1 MSDAPDAV
9 VPYAS
14 TRDHVLDEI
23 ALVRARALASVGG
36 LTGGESEPQEPA
48 PDPAAIARRVSL
60 ALASG
65 VELRLPRLESTFGLL
80 PVERAALMVAV
91 AAEFDPL
98 FRSICRGLQGEMA
111 GPSLQVGTIVEL
123 TTRALDEAVDAAML
137 FLPDGK
143 LRQNAL
149 ITVEDPLYPRD
160 VPLQALRVKIDR
172 RLGLWLLGQAES
184 SAPAWLERVLP
195 RRVLAQARVPE
206 ERKADLLAHLAS
218 ARAEGRRT
226 LVEIEGPN
234 GVGKKFVAE
243 GLCAE
248 LGQELYV
255 ADCRAML
262 LGPHGVDRELL
273 PARLAEV
280 RREALLVGAAP
291 YLDHYEAIL
300 TRHDPAARAAH
311 DNESREVQSS
321 PTFKMPPE
329 LLAFCAELP
338 LVFFG
343 IEERFEALADA
354 GPVVRVH
361 VPFPSPAQRASIWQQ
376 TFEHLHAAVD
386 TNDVDW
392 VEIGRKLALDA
403 ARIQSA
409 ARASVAAASLRAGH
423 NRGGQPVVTRA
434 DLMEASRHQ
443 LQHDLKSLA
452 VRVDKTYRWEDLVIS
467 VDGYH
472 ALIEMISYAKN
483 AERVYEDWG
492 FGAKHSVAGGISALF
507 SGPPGTGKTMCAGV
521 IARELDMELFR
532 VDLSRVVSKWI
543 GETEKNLARVFDE
556 AQRSNA
562 VVLFDEADSLFA
574 KRTEVKSSVDRYAN
588 LEVNFLLQRME
599 TFNGITVLTTNFED
613 TIDSA
618 FKRRLTFRIRFEKPD
633 ADARAALWEKMFP
646 PTAQLAD
653 DVDFLE
659 LGRRFEV
666 SGGNIRNAAIRAAF
680 LAANEDHVIDQD
692 TLVRATLREA
702 REMGVLIA
710 DERPPAPSIFDD
722 VPDEETA
729 AGDDA
734 ATSTSASAPSPPPRD
749 PSSPPPRLVPITRRR
764 K

>member
-1 MSDAPDAV
+1 
-9 VPYAS
+9 
-14 TRDHVLDEI
+14 
-23 ALVRARALASVGG
+23 
-36 LTGGESEPQEPA
+36 
-48 PDPAAIARRVSL
+48 
-60 ALASG
+60 
-65 VELRLPRLESTFGLL
+65 
-80 PVERAALMVAV
+80 
-91 AAEFDPL
+91 
-98 FRSICRGLQGEMA
+98 
-111 GPSLQVGTIVEL
+111 
-123 TTRALDEAVDAAML
+123 
-137 FLPDGK
+137 
-143 LRQNAL
+143 
-149 ITVEDPLYPRD
+149 
-160 VPLQALRVKIDR
+160 
-172 RLGLWLLGQAES
+172 
-184 SAPAWLERVLP
+184 
-195 RRVLAQARVPE
+195 
-206 ERKADLLAHLAS
+206 
-218 ARAEGRRT
+218 
-226 LVEIEGPN
+226 
-234 GVGKKFVAE
+234 
-243 GLCAE
+243 
-248 LGQELYV
+248 
-255 ADCRAML
+255 
-262 LGPHGVDRELL
+262 
-273 PARLAEV
+273 
-280 RREALLVGAAP
+280 EALLVGAAP
-291 YLDHYEAIL
+291 YLDHYDSIL
-300 TRHDPAARAAH
+300 TKHDPTARGPH
-311 DNESREVQSS
+311 DNESREVQAS

-329 LLAFCAELP
+329 LVAFVGELP

-343 IEERFEALADA
+343 IEERYEALAEA
-354 GPVVRVH
+354 GSVVRVH
-361 VPFPSPAQRASIWQQ
+361 VPFPSPAQRAAIWQQ

-386 TNDVDW
+386 GSDVDW

-409 ARASVAAASLRAGH
+409 ARSAISVATLRARHGSGH
-423 NRGGQPVVTRA
+423 APVVTRA

-492 FGAKHSVAGGISALF
+492 FGQKHSVAGGISALF

-618 FKRRLTFRIRFEKPD
+618 FNRRLTFRIRFEKPD
-633 ADARAALWEKMFP
+633 ADARGALWEKMFP
-646 PTAQLAD
+646 PTAALAD
-653 DVDFLE
+653 DVDFAE

-680 LAANEDHVIDQD
+680 LAANEDHAIDMD
-692 TLVRATLREA
+692 TLMRATLREA

-710 DERPPAPSIFDD
+710 DDRPPQPSIFDD
-722 VPDEETA
+722 APDEAEAT

-734 ATSTSASAPSPPPRD
+734 AAPTATPPRD
-749 PSSPPPRLVPITRRR
+749 PSSSPPRLVPITRRR
-764 K
+764 T

>member
-1 MSDAPDAV
+1 MSELRDAAT
-9 VPYAS
+9 PYPS
-14 TRDHVLDEI
+14 TREHLLDEI
-23 ALVRARALASVGG
+23 ALVRSRALTSVGG
-36 LTGGESEPQEPA
+36 GGREGDAAA
-48 PDPAAIARRVSL
+48 PDGALVAARAAVS
-60 ALASG
+60 LASG
-65 VELRLPRLESTFGLL
+65 VDLRLPRLEATFGLL

-123 TTRALDEAVDAAML
+123 VTHALHEAVDAAIL

-149 ITVEDPLYPRD
+149 ISVEDPLFPRD

-172 RLGLWLLGQAES
+172 RLGLFLLGQLPS
-184 SAPAWLERVLP
+184 SAPPWLHPQVP
-195 RRVLAQARVPE
+195 RRVLPLARIPE
-206 ERKADLLAHLAS
+206 ESKADILAHLQA
-218 ARAEGRRT
+218 AQVEGVRT
-226 LVEIEGPN
+226 LVELHGLT
-234 GVGKKFVAE
+234 GVGRKFVAE

-248 LGQELYV
+248 LGIPLIV
-255 ADCRAML
+255 ADCGAML
-262 LGPHGVDRELL
+262 GGDRELL
-273 PARLAEV
+273 PVRLAEI
-280 RREALLVGAAP
+280 RREALLGGAAP
-291 YLDHYEAIL
+291 YLDQYDAIL
-300 TRHDPAARAAH
+300 SRPETQSRGPGGG
-311 DNESREVQSS
+311 DNESREVMAS
-321 PTFKMPPE
+321 PTLRLPPE
-329 LLAFCAELP
+329 LISFLHQSP
-338 LVFFG
+338 LTFLG
-343 IEERFEALADA
+343 IEERYEKLVEA
-354 GPVVRVH
+354 GGTIVRIE
-361 VPFPSPAQRASIWQQ
+361 VPFPSPSQRAAIWTQ
-376 TFEHLHAAVD
+376 TFEQLQSDVGE
-386 TNDVDW
+386 DVDW
-392 VEIGRKLALDA
+392 TEIGRKLALDA
-403 ARIQSA
+403 GRIQTA
-409 ARASVAAASLRAGH
+409 ARSAVAAASLRA
-423 NRGGQPVVTRA
+423 RGARPKVDRS
-434 DLMEASRHQ
+434 DLVDASRHQ

-452 VRVDKTYRWEDLVIS
+452 ERVDKTYRWEDLVIS

-472 ALIEMISYAKN
+472 SLIEMISYAKN
-483 AERVYEDWG
+483 AERVYDTWG
-492 FGAKHSVAGGISALF
+492 FGSKHSVAGGISALF

-633 ADARAALWEKMFP
+633 AEARGALWAKMFP
-646 PTAQLAD
+646 PAAQLAD

-659 LGRRFEV
+659 LGRRYEV

-680 LAANEDHVIDQD
+680 LAANEEHAIDMD
-692 TLVRATLREA
+692 TLTRATLREA

-710 DERPPAPSIFDD
+710 EPRAEEHDVADE
-722 VPDEETA
+722 
-729 AGDDA
+729 DA
-734 ATSTSASAPSPPPRD
+734 AADDSSEPPQP
-749 PSSPPPRLVPITRRR
+749 PSPPPRLVPITRRR
-764 K
+764 Q

>member
-1 MSDAPDAV
+1 
-9 VPYAS
+9 
-14 TRDHVLDEI
+14 
-23 ALVRARALASVGG
+23 
-36 LTGGESEPQEPA
+36 
-48 PDPAAIARRVSL
+48 
-60 ALASG
+60 
-65 VELRLPRLESTFGLL
+65 
-80 PVERAALMVAV
+80 
-91 AAEFDPL
+91 
-98 FRSICRGLQGEMA
+98 
-111 GPSLQVGTIVEL
+111 
-123 TTRALDEAVDAAML
+123 
-137 FLPDGK
+137 
-143 LRQNAL
+143 
-149 ITVEDPLYPRD
+149 
-160 VPLQALRVKIDR
+160 
-172 RLGLWLLGQAES
+172 
-184 SAPAWLERVLP
+184 
-195 RRVLAQARVPE
+195 
-206 ERKADLLAHLAS
+206 
-218 ARAEGRRT
+218 
-226 LVEIEGPN
+226 
-234 GVGKKFVAE
+234 
-243 GLCAE
+243 
-248 LGQELYV
+248 
-255 ADCRAML
+255 
-262 LGPHGVDRELL
+262 
-273 PARLAEV
+273 
-280 RREALLVGAAP
+280 
-291 YLDHYEAIL
+291 
-300 TRHDPAARAAH
+300 
-311 DNESREVQSS
+311 
-321 PTFKMPPE
+321 
-329 LLAFCAELP
+329 
-338 LVFFG
+338 
-343 IEERFEALADA
+343 
-354 GPVVRVH
+354 
-361 VPFPSPAQRASIWQQ
+361 
-376 TFEHLHAAVD
+376 
-386 TNDVDW
+386 
-392 VEIGRKLALDA
+392 
-403 ARIQSA
+403 
-409 ARASVAAASLRAGH
+409 
-423 NRGGQPVVTRA
+423 VVTRA

-483 AERVYEDWG
+483 AERVYDQWG

-646 PTAQLAD
+646 PTAALAD
-653 DVDFLE
+653 DVDFGE

-710 DERPPAPSIFDD
+710 DERPKAPSIFDD
-722 VPDEETA
+722 VPDE
-729 AGDDA
+729 A
-734 ATSTSASAPSPPPRD
+734 ATPAAPGMNDTPPPTPPN
-749 PSSPPPRLVPITRRR
+749 PSSPSPRLVPITRRR

>member
-1 MSDAPDAV
+1 MSDALDAP

-14 TRDHVLDEI
+14 TREHVLDEI
-23 ALVRARALASVGG
+23 AVVRSRALSSVGG
-36 LTGGESEPQEPA
+36 LTAEGDTPPEPA
-48 PDPAAIARRVSL
+48 PDPGAIARRVALS
-60 ALASG
+60 LASG

-172 RLGLWLLGQAES
+172 RLGLWLLGQADS

-195 RRVLAQARVPE
+195 RRVLPQARLPE
-206 ERKADLLAHLAS
+206 ERKADLLAHLKA
-218 ARAEGRRT
+218 ARSNGRRT
-226 LVEIEGPN
+226 LVELQGPI
-234 GVGKKFVAE
+234 GVGRKFVAE

-291 YLDHYEAIL
+291 YLDHYDAIL
-300 TRHDPAARAAH
+300 VKHDPAAARAGH
-311 DNESREVQSS
+311 DTESREVQASAI
-321 PTFKMPPE
+321 FKMPPE
-329 LLAFCAELP
+329 LTRFLAELP
-338 LVFFG
+338 LSFFG
-343 IEERFEALADA
+343 IEERFEGLAEA
-354 GPVVRVH
+354 GPVVRIH
-361 VPFPSPAQRASIWQQ
+361 VPFPSPAQRAAIWQQ

-386 TNDVDW
+386 SSDVDW

-409 ARASVAAASLRAGH
+409 ARSAVSAATIRAH
-423 NRGGQPVVTRA
+423 DQSPVVTRA

-483 AERVYEDWG
+483 AERVYDQWG

-633 ADARAALWEKMFP
+633 AEARGALWEKMFP
-646 PTAQLAD
+646 PTAELGD
-653 DVDFLE
+653 DVDFAE

-710 DERPPAPSIFDD
+710 DERPKAPSIFDD
-722 VPDEETA
+722 VPDEA
-729 AGDDA
+729 AAPA
-734 ATSTSASAPSPPPRD
+734 ATDTPPPTPPN
-749 PSSPPPRLVPITRRR
+749 PSSPSPRLVPITRRR

>member
-1 MSDAPDAV
+1 MAGMSELRDAAL
-9 VPYAS
+9 PYPS
-14 TRDHVLDEI
+14 TREHLLDEI

-36 LTGGESEPQEPA
+36 GAREGDLPA
-48 PDPAAIARRVSL
+48 PEATVVAARTAVS
-60 ALASG
+60 LASG
-65 VELRLPRLESTFGLL
+65 VDLRLPRLEATFGLL

-123 TTRALDEAVDAAML
+123 VTHQLHEAIDAAML

-149 ITVEDPLYPRD
+149 ISVEDPLYPRD

-172 RLGLWLLGQAES
+172 RLGLFLLGQLAT
-184 SAPAWLERVLP
+184 SAPSWLQPQVP
-195 RRVLAQARVPE
+195 RRVLSLARIPDE
-206 ERKADLLAHLAS
+206 SKADILAHL
-218 ARAEGRRT
+218 RAAQSEGVRT
-226 LVEIEGPN
+226 MVELQGLA
-234 GVGKKFVAE
+234 GVGRKFVAE

-248 LGQELYV
+248 LGIPLIV
-255 ADCRAML
+255 ADCGAML
-262 LGPHGVDRELL
+262 GGDREVL
-273 PARLAEV
+273 PVRLAEV
-280 RREALLVGAAP
+280 RREALLGGAAP
-291 YLDHYEAIL
+291 YLDHYDAIL
-300 TRHDPAARAAH
+300 SRADSPARSAGGGGGE
-311 DNESREVQSS
+311 ESREVLAS
-321 PTFKMPPE
+321 PTLRLPPE
-329 LLAFCAELP
+329 LISFLQQSP
-338 LVFFG
+338 LTFLG
-343 IEERFEALADA
+343 IEERYEKLVEAGGAI
-354 GPVVRVH
+354 VRIE
-361 VPFPSPAQRASIWQQ
+361 VPFPSPSQRAAIWTQ
-376 TFEHLHAAVD
+376 TFEQLQSDIAD
-386 TNDVDW
+386 DVDW
-392 VEIGRKLALDA
+392 TEIGRKLALDA
-403 ARIQSA
+403 GRIQTA
-409 ARASVAAASLRAGH
+409 ARSAVAAASLRA
-423 NRGGQPVVTRA
+423 RGERPRVDRS
-434 DLMEASRHQ
+434 DLVNSARHQ

-452 VRVDKTYRWEDLVIS
+452 ERVDKTYRWEDLVIS

-472 ALIEMISYAKN
+472 SLIEMISYAKN
-483 AERVYEDWG
+483 AERVYDTWG
-492 FGAKHSVAGGISALF
+492 FGNKHSVAGGISALF

-633 ADARAALWEKMFP
+633 AEARGALWAKMFP
-646 PTAQLAD
+646 PAAQLAP
-653 DVDFLE
+653 DVDFME
-659 LGRRFEV
+659 LGRRYEV

-680 LAANEDHVIDQD
+680 LAANEDHPIDMD
-692 TLVRATLREA
+692 TLTRATLREA

-710 DERPPAPSIFDD
+710 EPQTADTPAASDGQEAEPQEPPQ
-722 VPDEETA
+722 
-729 AGDDA
+729 
-734 ATSTSASAPSPPPRD
+734 PPG
-749 PSSPPPRLVPITRRR
+749 PPPRLVPITRRR
-764 K
+764 

>member
-1 MSDAPDAV
+1 
-9 VPYAS
+9 
-14 TRDHVLDEI
+14 
-23 ALVRARALASVGG
+23 LA
-36 LTGGESEPQEPA
+36 
-48 PDPAAIARRVSL
+48 D
-60 ALASG
+60 
-65 VELRLPRLESTFGLL
+65 
-80 PVERAALMVAV
+80 
-91 AAEFDPL
+91 
-98 FRSICRGLQGEMA
+98 
-111 GPSLQVGTIVEL
+111 
-123 TTRALDEAVDAAML
+123 
-137 FLPDGK
+137 
-143 LRQNAL
+143 
-149 ITVEDPLYPRD
+149 
-160 VPLQALRVKIDR
+160 
-172 RLGLWLLGQAES
+172 
-184 SAPAWLERVLP
+184 
-195 RRVLAQARVPE
+195 
-206 ERKADLLAHLAS
+206 
-218 ARAEGRRT
+218 
-226 LVEIEGPN
+226 
-234 GVGKKFVAE
+234 
-243 GLCAE
+243 
-248 LGQELYV
+248 
-255 ADCRAML
+255 
-262 LGPHGVDRELL
+262 
-273 PARLAEV
+273 V

-291 YLDHYEAIL
+291 YLDHYDAIL
-300 TRHDPAARAAH
+300 VKHDPAAARAGH
-311 DNESREVQSS
+311 DTESREVQASAI
-321 PTFKMPPE
+321 FKMPPE
-329 LLAFCAELP
+329 LTRFLADMALS
-338 LVFFG
+338 FFG
-343 IEERFEALADA
+343 IEERFEGLAEA

-361 VPFPSPAQRASIWQQ
+361 VPFPSPAQRAAIWQQ

-386 TNDVDW
+386 GDDVDW
-392 VEIGRKLALDA
+392 TEIGRKLALDA

-409 ARASVAAASLRAGH
+409 ARSAVSAATVRAH
-423 NRGGQPVVTRA
+423 NQSPVVTRA

-483 AERVYEDWG
+483 AERVYDQWG
-492 FGAKHSVAGGISALF
+492 FGQKHSVAGGISALF

-633 ADARAALWEKMFP
+633 AEARAALWEKMFP
-646 PTAQLAD
+646 PTAELAN
-653 DVDFLE
+653 DVDFGE

-680 LAANEDHVIDQD
+680 LAANEEHIIDQD

-710 DERPPAPSIFDD
+710 EERPKAPSIFDD
-722 VPDEETA
+722 VPDEEA
-729 AGDDA
+729 APA
-734 ATSTSASAPSPPPRD
+734 ATDTPPPTPPN
-749 PSSPPPRLVPITRRR
+749 PSSPSPRLVPITRRR

>member
-1 MSDAPDAV
+1 MSDVLDAV
-9 VPYAS
+9 TPYAS
-14 TRDHVLDEI
+14 TREHVLDEI
-23 ALVRARALASVGG
+23 ALVRARAMTSVGG
-36 LTGGESEPQEPA
+36 LTGAEHDAPPEPP
-48 PDPAAIARRVSL
+48 PDPNTISRRVSL
-60 ALASG
+60 SLASG

-149 ITVEDPLYPRD
+149 ISVEDPLYPRD

-184 SAPAWLERVLP
+184 SSPAWLVRVLP
-195 RRVLAQARVPE
+195 RRVLGLARLPE
-206 ERKADLLAHLAS
+206 ERKQDLLAHLS
-218 ARAEGRRT
+218 AARTEGRRA
-226 LVEIEGPN
+226 LVELQGPV

-262 LGPHGVDRELL
+262 LASHGGIDRDLL

-291 YLDHYEAIL
+291 YLDHYDSIL
-300 TRHDPAARAAH
+300 FKHDPTSRGPN
-311 DNESREVQSS
+311 DNESREVQAS
-321 PTFKMPPE
+321 PTFRMPPE
-329 LLAFCAELP
+329 LISFVHELP
-338 LVFFG
+338 LCFFG
-343 IEERFEALADA
+343 IEERYEALADA
-354 GPVVRVH
+354 GSVIRIH
-361 VPFPSPAQRASIWQQ
+361 VPFPSPSQRASIWQQ
-376 TFEHLHAAVD
+376 TFEHLQAAVD
-386 TNDVDW
+386 PEEVDW

-409 ARASVAAASLRAGH
+409 ARSALSVATMRAH
-423 NRGGQPVVTRA
+423 DEAPVVTRA

-483 AERVYEDWG
+483 AERVYDTWG

-633 ADARAALWEKMFP
+633 ADARGALWEKMFP
-646 PTAQLAD
+646 PTAQLSD

-680 LAANEDHVIDQD
+680 LAANEDHIIDQD

-722 VPDEETA
+722 VPDEPTA
-729 AGDDA
+729 EGGEAA
-734 ATSTSASAPSPPPRD
+734 ATTTPPPRD
-749 PSSPPPRLVPITRRR
+749 PSSPQPRLVPITRRR

>member
-1 MSDAPDAV
+1 
-9 VPYAS
+9 
-14 TRDHVLDEI
+14 H
-23 ALVRARALASVGG
+23 GG
-36 LTGGESEPQEPA
+36 A
-48 PDPAAIARRVSL
+48 
-60 ALASG
+60 
-65 VELRLPRLESTFGLL
+65 
-80 PVERAALMVAV
+80 
-91 AAEFDPL
+91 
-98 FRSICRGLQGEMA
+98 
-111 GPSLQVGTIVEL
+111 
-123 TTRALDEAVDAAML
+123 
-137 FLPDGK
+137 
-143 LRQNAL
+143 
-149 ITVEDPLYPRD
+149 
-160 VPLQALRVKIDR
+160 
-172 RLGLWLLGQAES
+172 
-184 SAPAWLERVLP
+184 
-195 RRVLAQARVPE
+195 
-206 ERKADLLAHLAS
+206 
-218 ARAEGRRT
+218 
-226 LVEIEGPN
+226 
-234 GVGKKFVAE
+234 
-243 GLCAE
+243 
-248 LGQELYV
+248 
-255 ADCRAML
+255 
-262 LGPHGVDRELL
+262 
-273 PARLAEV
+273 
-280 RREALLVGAAP
+280 
-291 YLDHYEAIL
+291 
-300 TRHDPAARAAH
+300 
-311 DNESREVQSS
+311 
-321 PTFKMPPE
+321 
-329 LLAFCAELP
+329 
-338 LVFFG
+338 
-343 IEERFEALADA
+343 
-354 GPVVRVH
+354 
-361 VPFPSPAQRASIWQQ
+361 
-376 TFEHLHAAVD
+376 
-386 TNDVDW
+386 
-392 VEIGRKLALDA
+392 
-403 ARIQSA
+403 
-409 ARASVAAASLRAGH
+409 
-423 NRGGQPVVTRA
+423 PVVTRA

-483 AERVYEDWG
+483 AERVYEEWG

-633 ADARAALWEKMFP
+633 AEARGALWEKMFP

-680 LAANEDHVIDQD
+680 LAANEDHAIDQD
-692 TLVRATLREA
+692 TLTRATLREA

-722 VPDEETA
+722 VPDEESA
-729 AGDDA
+729 SDGAA
-734 ATSTSASAPSPPPRD
+734 ATSAPPPPSPRD
-749 PSSPPPRLVPITRRR
+749 PLPPSPRLVPITRRR

>member
-1 MSDAPDAV
+1 MTDV
-9 VPYAS
+9 TPYAS
-14 TRDHVLDEI
+14 TREHLLDEI
-23 ALVRARALASVGG
+23 AWVRSRALTSVGG
-36 LTGGESEPQEPA
+36 TVALGHDAPP
-48 PDPAAIARRVSL
+48 PDPALMARRAALS
-60 ALASG
+60 LASG
-65 VELRLPRLESTFGLL
+65 IDLRLPRLESTFGLL
-80 PVERAALMVAV
+80 PVERGALMVAV

-123 TTRALDEAVDAAML
+123 TTRTLDEAVDAATL

-149 ITVEDPLYPRD
+149 ITVEDPLHPRD

-172 RLGLWLLGQAES
+172 RLGLWLLGTQAS
-184 SAPAWLERVLP
+184 SAPDWLTRVLP
-195 RRVLAQARVPE
+195 RRVLAQARLPE
-206 ERKADLLAHLAS
+206 DRKQDLLEHLTA
-218 ARAEGRRT
+218 ARRDGRRV
-226 LVEIEGPN
+226 LVEMHGPV
-234 GVGKKFVAE
+234 GVGRKFVAE

-248 LGQELYV
+248 LGQPLVV

-262 LGPHGVDRELL
+262 MAPMGIDREVL

-280 RREALLVGAAP
+280 RREALLAGAVP
-291 YLDHYEAIL
+291 YLDAYDALLSRQE
-300 TRHDPAARAAH
+300 PAARAAY
-311 DNESREVQSS
+311 DRESQEVQASAVL
-321 PTFKMPPE
+321 KMPPE
-329 LLAFCAELP
+329 LTAFLQKLP

-343 IEERFEALADA
+343 IEERFEALGEA

-361 VPFPSPAQRASIWQQ
+361 VPFPSPAQRAAIWQQ
-376 TFEHLHAAVD
+376 TFDELHAAVD
-386 TNDVDW
+386 ADVEW
-392 VEIGRKLALDA
+392 SEIGRKLALDA
-403 ARIQSA
+403 ARIQTA
-409 ARASVAAASLRAGH
+409 ARAAIAAASLRAHG
-423 NRGGQPVVTRA
+423 NAPSVARA
-434 DLMEASRHQ
+434 DLIEASRHQ

-483 AERVYEDWG
+483 AERVYEEWG

-599 TFNGITVLTTNFED
+599 TFNGITILTTNFED
-613 TIDSA
+613 TIDTA
-618 FKRRLTFRIRFEKPD
+618 FKRRLTFRVRFEKPD
-633 ADARAALWEKMFP
+633 AEARASLWEKMFP
-646 PTAQLAD
+646 PAAELAAD
-653 DVDFLE
+653 IDFAE

-666 SGGNIRNAAIRAAF
+666 SGGNIRNAALRAAF
-680 LAANEDHVIDQD
+680 LAASEDHAIDMD
-692 TLVRATLREA
+692 TVSRATMREA

-710 DERPPAPSIFDD
+710 EPKAPSIFDD
-722 VPDEETA
+722 EPEAADEVPPD
-729 AGDDA
+729 
-734 ATSTSASAPSPPPRD
+734 PKSPPPK
-749 PSSPPPRLVPITRRR
+749 LVPITHKR

>member
-1 MSDAPDAV
+1 
-9 VPYAS
+9 
-14 TRDHVLDEI
+14 
-23 ALVRARALASVGG
+23 
-36 LTGGESEPQEPA
+36 
-48 PDPAAIARRVSL
+48 
-60 ALASG
+60 
-65 VELRLPRLESTFGLL
+65 
-80 PVERAALMVAV
+80 
-91 AAEFDPL
+91 
-98 FRSICRGLQGEMA
+98 
-111 GPSLQVGTIVEL
+111 
-123 TTRALDEAVDAAML
+123 
-137 FLPDGK
+137 
-143 LRQNAL
+143 
-149 ITVEDPLYPRD
+149 
-160 VPLQALRVKIDR
+160 
-172 RLGLWLLGQAES
+172 
-184 SAPAWLERVLP
+184 
-195 RRVLAQARVPE
+195 
-206 ERKADLLAHLAS
+206 
-218 ARAEGRRT
+218 
-226 LVEIEGPN
+226 
-234 GVGKKFVAE
+234 
-243 GLCAE
+243 
-248 LGQELYV
+248 
-255 ADCRAML
+255 
-262 LGPHGVDRELL
+262 
-273 PARLAEV
+273 
-280 RREALLVGAAP
+280 
-291 YLDHYEAIL
+291 
-300 TRHDPAARAAH
+300 
-311 DNESREVQSS
+311 
-321 PTFKMPPE
+321 
-329 LLAFCAELP
+329 
-338 LVFFG
+338 
-343 IEERFEALADA
+343 
-354 GPVVRVH
+354 
-361 VPFPSPAQRASIWQQ
+361 
-376 TFEHLHAAVD
+376 
-386 TNDVDW
+386 
-392 VEIGRKLALDA
+392 
-403 ARIQSA
+403 
-409 ARASVAAASLRAGH
+409 
-423 NRGGQPVVTRA
+423 
-434 DLMEASRHQ
+434 MEASRHQ

-633 ADARAALWEKMFP
+633 AEARGALWEKMFP

-722 VPDEETA
+722 VPDEEA
-729 AGDDA
+729 ASDA
-734 ATSTSASAPSPPPRD
+734 GEATMSGTSTPPPPRD
-749 PSSPPPRLVPITRRR
+749 PSSPSPRLVPITRRR

>member
-1 MSDAPDAV
+1 MSDVLDAV
-9 VPYAS
+9 TPYAS

-23 ALVRARALASVGG
+23 ALVRARALTSVGG
-36 LTGGESEPQEPA
+36 LGVAPGDLPTGASVDAPA
-48 PDPAAIARRVSL
+48 PDVLTIARRVALS
-60 ALASG
+60 LASG

-137 FLPDGK
+137 FLPGGK

-149 ITVEDPLYPRD
+149 ITVEDPLFPRD

-172 RLGLWLLGQAES
+172 RLGLWLLGQSDS
-184 SAPAWLERVLP
+184 SAPAWLERILP
-195 RRVLAQARVPE
+195 RRVLAAARLPD
-206 ERKADLLAHLAS
+206 ERKADLVAHLGAAREAS
-218 ARAEGRRT
+218 QRVLLE
-226 LVEIEGPN
+226 LQGPP

-248 LGQELYV
+248 LGQELLV

-262 LGPHGVDRELL
+262 LGPHGIDREIL
-273 PARLAEV
+273 PTRLAEV

-291 YLDHYEAIL
+291 YLDHYDAIL
-300 TRHDPAARAAH
+300 QKHEPARAAH
-311 DNESREVQSS
+311 DQESREVQASA
-321 PTFKMPPE
+321 TFKLPPE
-329 LLAFCAELP
+329 LLAFARELP
-338 LVFFG
+338 VIFFG
-343 IEERFEALADA
+343 IEERFEALAEA
-354 GPVVRVH
+354 GPVVRIH
-361 VPFPSPAQRASIWQQ
+361 VPFPSPAQRAAIWLQ
-376 TFEHLHAAVD
+376 TFEQLHAGVD
-386 TNDVDW
+386 GEVDW
-392 VEIGRKLALDA
+392 TEIGRKLALDA

-409 ARASVAAASLRAGH
+409 ARSAVSTASLRAHGA
-423 NRGGQPVVTRA
+423 PAMVTRA
-434 DLMEASRHQ
+434 DLLEASRHQ

-633 ADARAALWEKMFP
+633 ADARGALWEKMFP
-646 PTAQLAD
+646 PTAQLGG
-653 DVDFLE
+653 DVDFAE

-680 LAANEDHVIDQD
+680 LAANEDHAIDQE
-692 TLVRATLREA
+692 TLVRATQREA

-710 DERPPAPSIFDD
+710 EERPPIARDEAADEAAADDNVADAPTT
-722 VPDEETA
+722 PPTPNP
-729 AGDDA
+729 
-734 ATSTSASAPSPPPRD
+734 SA
-749 PSSPPPRLVPITRRR
+749 PPPRLVPITRRR

>member
-1 MSDAPDAV
+1 MSDVLDDAV
-9 VPYAS
+9 TPYAS
-14 TRDHVLDEI
+14 TREHVLDEI
-23 ALVRARALASVGG
+23 ALVRARALTSVGG
-36 LTGGESEPQEPA
+36 LGAAPGELPPPEAA
-48 PDPAAIARRVSL
+48 PDAGVIARRVSL
-60 ALASG
+60 SLASG
-65 VELRLPRLESTFGLL
+65 VDLRLPRLEATFGLRR
-80 PVERAALMVAV
+80 VERAALMVAV

-143 LRQNAL
+143 LRHNAL

-184 SAPAWLERVLP
+184 SAPSWLERILP
-195 RRVLAQARVPE
+195 RRVLAAARLPD
-206 ERKADLLAHLAS
+206 ERKADLLAHLGAAREAS
-218 ARAEGRRT
+218 QRV
-226 LVEIEGPN
+226 LIELQGAL
-234 GVGKKFVAE
+234 GVGKKFIAE

-248 LGQELYV
+248 LGQELLV

-262 LGPHGVDRELL
+262 LGAHGIDREVL
-273 PARLAEV
+273 PTRLAEV
-280 RREALLVGAAP
+280 RREALLLGAAP
-291 YLDHYEAIL
+291 YLDHYDAIL
-300 TRHDPAARAAH
+300 QKHEAARAAH
-311 DNESREVQSS
+311 DQESREVLAST
-321 PTFKMPPE
+321 TFKMPPE
-329 LLAFCAELP
+329 LLAFARELP
-338 LVFFG
+338 LCFFG
-343 IEERFEALADA
+343 IEERFEALAEA
-354 GPVVRVH
+354 GAIVRIH
-361 VPFPSPAQRASIWQQ
+361 VPFPSPAQRAAIWLQ
-376 TFEHLHAAVD
+376 TFEQLHAGID
-386 TNDVDW
+386 GEVDW
-392 VEIGRKLALDA
+392 TEIGRKLALDA

-409 ARASVAAASLRAGH
+409 ARSAVSSASLRSHGA
-423 NRGGQPVVTRA
+423 PAIVTRA
-434 DLMEASRHQ
+434 DLLEASRHQ
-443 LQHDLKSLA
+443 LHHDLKSLA

-483 AERVYEDWG
+483 AERVYEEWG
-492 FGAKHSVAGGISALF
+492 FGSKHSVAGGISALF

-613 TIDSA
+613 TIDPA
-618 FKRRLTFRIRFEKPD
+618 FKRRLTFRARFEKPD
-633 ADARAALWEKMFP
+633 AAARAALWEKMFP

-653 DVDFLE
+653 DVDFGE

-680 LAANEDHVIDQD
+680 LAANEDHVIDQE

-710 DERPPAPSIFDD
+710 EERPPVARQEA
-722 VPDEETA
+722 PDEDMPD
-729 AGDDA
+729 GDATDA
-734 ATSTSASAPSPPPRD
+734 TTTTPPHPSA
-749 PSSPPPRLVPITRRR
+749 PPPRLVPITRRR